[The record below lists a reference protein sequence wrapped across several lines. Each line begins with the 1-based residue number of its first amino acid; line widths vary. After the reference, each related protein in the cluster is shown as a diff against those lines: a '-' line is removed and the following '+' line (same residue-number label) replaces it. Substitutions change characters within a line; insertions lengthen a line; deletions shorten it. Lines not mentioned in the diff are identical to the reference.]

1 MEVPPPAHKEVDR
14 TTTDGLI
21 NETEVKTPINGID
34 HWQGSF
40 FYERAKKTGIHLKA
54 WLCNLQIIGNFK

>member
-1 MEVPPPAHKEVDR
+1 MEVPPLAHEEVDR

-21 NETEVKTPINGID
+21 NETEVKIPINGID

-40 FYERAKKTGIHLKA
+40 FYERAKKNRHSFESLA
-54 WLCNLQIIGNFK
+54 LQSANNREF

>member
-21 NETEVKTPINGID
+21 NETEVKTPIND
-34 HWQGSF
+34 QYH
-40 FYERAKKTGIHLKA
+40 
-54 WLCNLQIIGNFK
+54 